1 MSDAAQIAAGL
12 RSLAA
17 VANDLASHTDAL
29 DPIVSEMRKCLASGG
44 TLFFAG
50 NGGSAA
56 DAQHIAAEYVVRYR
70 RGAQPALRAIALT
83 TDASILTASANDFGY
98 EEVFARQ
105 IEALGRPGD
114 VLIVHS
120 TSGDSA
126 NCVAAV
132 ERARAL
138 GITTIGFLGG
148 SGGQLAGLV
157 DHAFVVAD
165 QQVNHVQEM
174 HLAVQ
179 HQIVAILSTERGG

>member
-1 MSDAAQIAAGL
+1 MSDSAQVARGL
-12 RSLAA
+12 RSLAV
-17 VANDLASHTDAL
+17 VANTLASHTDGL
-29 DPIVSEMRKCLASGG
+29 DPIVGAMRKCLVGGG

-70 RGAQPALRAIALT
+70 PGAQPALRAIALT
-83 TDASILTASANDFGY
+83 TDASILTAAANDFGY
-98 EEVFARQ
+98 EQVFARQ
-105 IEALGRPGD
+105 IEALGRAGD

-132 ERARAL
+132 DRARTL

-148 SGGQLAGLV
+148 TGGTLASLV
-157 DHAFVVAD
+157 DHAFVVPE

-179 HQIVAILSTERGG
+179 HQIVAILSAERGG